1 MRKILTLT
9 FLMVTLLL
17 SVCLWGCSKTQPTPQ
32 PVQGEKGEAGEKG
45 EKGDTGDVGVGIQN
59 VEAVNGEL
67 IVTYTDGRRQSL
79 GYLADLVEG
88 EGLGFYP
95 LTDGTYAVDKGDS
108 IYLEEIVI
116 PETYKGCAVTKIV
129 DSGFVGCNDLKEIYI
144 PNGVTSIGKN
154 AFNGCGSLKKIS
166 IPNSVVNIGEGAFN
180 GCPLEY
186 NELENGQY
194 LGSEEN
200 PYHTFVRAD
209 MFSSGKVELSKDT
222 KVLCESAFWNRTEIT
237 EIVIPNTVSFSGY
250 AVFKGCDNLQSL
262 TIPFVGDGLKNTHLG
277 YMFGAHDHSQNSQ
290 SVPLSLTRVTVT
302 GDKEIGECA
311 FYYCRNLEKIIL
323 PQGLEKIGARA
334 FYNCTGIVSIDLPSS
349 VSFIGESAFYNCVNL
364 IEVTIPTSVTNID
377 YATFRACTKLEKVV
391 LHSGVK
397 QIGGEA
403 FMGCQS
409 LRRIDIPASVE
420 RIENDAFKNCSRL
433 AIFCEAPKRPSGW
446 NLDWN
451 NSNCVVIWNS

>member
-1 MRKILTLT
+1 MRKFLTLT
-9 FLMVTLLL
+9 LLVLTLLFAA
-17 SVCLWGCSKTQPTPQ
+17 CLCACTRTQPTPQ
-32 PVQGEKGEAGEKG
+32 PVQGEKGEKG
-45 EKGDTGDVGVGIQN
+45 ESGVGIQN

-88 EGLGFYP
+88 EDLGFYP
-95 LTDGTYAVDKGDS
+95 LSDGTYAVDQGDS
-108 IYLEEIVI
+108 IYLEKIVI
-116 PETYKGCAVTKIV
+116 PETYKGRAVTKIV
-129 DSGFVGCNDLKEIYI
+129 NNAFTGCKSLKEIYI

-186 NELENGQY
+186 NEFENGQY

-209 MFSSGKVELSKDT
+209 LFSSGKVELSKDT
-222 KVLCESAFWNRTEIT
+222 KVLCESAFWNHTEIT

-250 AVFKGCDNLQSL
+250 SVFKGCDNLQSL
-262 TIPFVGDGLKNTHLG
+262 TIPFVGDGLENTHLG
-277 YMFGAHDHSQNSQ
+277 YMFGAQDHSKNSQ
-290 SVPLSLTRVTVT
+290 CVPLSLTSVTVT

-311 FYYCRNLEKIIL
+311 FYYCRNIEKIVL

-334 FYNCTGIVSIDLPSS
+334 FYNCTGLEEINLPNSICE
-349 VSFIGESAFYNCVNL
+349 IGESGFYNCVSL
-364 IEVTIPTSVTNID
+364 KEVIIPEGVRVISPS
-377 YATFRACTKLEKVV
+377 AFRACTSLTRVT
-391 LHSGVK
+391 LHGK
-397 QIGGEA
+397 ITNIEGCA
-403 FMGCQS
+403 FMGCTT
-409 LRRIDIPASVE
+409 LKRIYIPASVE
-420 RIENDAFKNCSRL
+420 RIENEAFKSCAMLS
-433 AIFCEAPKRPSGW
+433 IFCEAPKRPSGW

-451 NSNCVVIWNS
+451 ITNCPVIWNS